1 MDGLA
6 VQHLG
11 APFRTPHSNSNLR
24 FSPPPCSSQMRTGCE
39 KRYPSSI
46 YAASLEG
53 FSGPASAAI
62 VYSDHYHRAR
72 VGFIFS
78 FLVNDDRF
86 IPRRILLQVFAVV
99 KGCEPHSE

>member
-1 MDGLA
+1 MAWQYNIWELP
-6 VQHLG
+6 LEN
-11 APFRTPHSNSNLR
+11 PLSNSNLR
-24 FSPPPCSSQMRTGCE
+24 FSPSPRSSQMRTGFE

-46 YAASLEG
+46 YVLPSRAFRG
-53 FSGPASAAI
+53 RASAAI
-62 VYSDHYHRAR
+62 VYSPQYHRAR

-86 IPRRILLQVFAVV
+86 IPRRILQVFAVGV

>member
-1 MDGLA
+1 MA
-6 VQHLG
+6 WQYNILG
-11 APFRTPHSNSNLR
+11 SPFRKPPQQFKSTLFAVPAQQPNENWLRKTIPELNLR
-24 FSPPPCSSQMRTGCE
+24 ASSRAFRG
-39 KRYPSSI
+39 R
-46 YAASLEG
+46 
-53 FSGPASAAI
+53 ASAAI
-62 VYSDHYHRAR
+62 VYSPQYHRAR